1 MPTSQF
7 LALLIRSRVDF
18 VELGLV
24 DLPAL
29 DQVGFTRVVDLD
41 LLQHLPNDDLDV
53 LIVYRHP
60 LQPIDIL
67 NLVHEI
73 GGELFD
79 AFDSENVMRRGVA
92 LNDRVPL
99 LDEVAVLQMDVLALG
114 DQILLRLFPFLRW
127 LDDDAALVL
136 VVAPETDGAGDLGDD
151 GRLLRPS
158 RLEQLRHAGQ
168 ATGDVARLGTLG
180 RDASHNVSRL
190 HMGSWIDRDDGV
202 DRELIARLA
211 RSEERRVG
219 KECRSRWEAEH

>member
-1 MPTSQF
+1 MPASRF

-24 DLPAL
+24 DLLAL
-29 DQVGFTRVVDLD
+29 DQVGFTRVVDFD

-92 LNDRVPL
+92 LNYRVTL
-99 LDEVAVLQMDVLALG
+99 LYDV
-114 DQILLRLFPFLRW
+114 
-127 LDDDAALVL
+127 
-136 VVAPETDGAGDLGDD
+136 
-151 GRLLRPS
+151 S
-158 RLEQLRHAGQ
+158 
-168 ATGDVARLGTLG
+168 
-180 RDASHNVSRL
+180 VS
-190 HMGSWIDRDDGV
+190 MMCV
-202 DRELIARLA
+202 
-211 RSEERRVG
+211 
-219 KECRSRWEAEH
+219 